1 MKRSVR
7 SFLMLIVLSFLAF
20 SVSGQQFTYSD
31 ALHQEGLKI
40 ASSDN
45 QSITLTHSIR
55 QFSLEDFAV
64 RGENMK
70 NISFGSS
77 FLPTDEG
84 QPNIPSVSRYVIIPN
99 GATATATVSDIRTEV
114 VGNTDIAPSPNIPL
128 ESDASPL
135 RYEKNSSI
143 YSKNSYF
150 PAEIVKVS
158 EPITVRGVTMVMV
171 SVNPF
176 RYNPVKK
183 ELEVIR
189 DLSVKLDIV
198 GGNGVVGE
206 ERLRSRFWDPIIGDM
221 VLNPEALPT
230 VDYSARVALQNNS
243 APDVTGA
250 EYLIITATNADYLKW
265 ADTIR
270 RWRTMEGIST
280 VVKTITEVGG
290 NTTTALENYLNNAY
304 NTWTPAPAAC
314 LLIGDFG
321 TDGTVNIISP
331 IYNSYCASD
340 NILGDVDGNH
350 LPDIVMARL
359 TCNNATEIA
368 TMVSKGINY
377 ERNPPMSPY
386 FYSHP
391 ITALGWQDDRW
402 FQICSE
408 IVGGFFAN
416 SLNKTV
422 VRINA
427 LGSPASN
434 YTNGPW
440 STATNT
446 STVMS
451 YFGPSGLNYIPT
463 NPGTL
468 GGFTGGNATMVNNAI
483 NSGSFLLQH
492 RDHGMETGWGEPSY
506 TNSNISGLTNT
517 DLTFIFSV
525 NCLTGKFNYGSESF
539 AEKFHRYKYN
549 NLNSGALGLIAAT
562 EVSYSFV
569 NDTYVWG
576 LFDNM
581 WPQFMPSYSSTPAER
596 GLLPAFANAAGK
608 YFLQQS
614 SWPYNTSNKE
624 VTYHLFHMHG
634 DAFLRLFSEVP
645 QVLTVTHNPVLFAGM
660 TSFDI
665 TANQGATICLTV
677 NGNIIAVATATGVT
691 QSITIPGQ
699 VPPDDVVVTV
709 TKQNYKRY
717 KAVVDVIPA
726 AGPYVVYQSC
736 VVNDASGNNNASLDF
751 GENVLLNVGLKNVGL
766 AQATSVVATISTSS
780 AGFTITDNSETYGN
794 MDPDQLVVKPGAFAV
809 TAANNIVDQ
818 TPLAI
823 QIAATSGATNW
834 TSNFTLMANAP
845 VLAFGNM
852 TVNDSGPG
860 CNNDGIL
867 DPGETANLVFA
878 ISNTGHAA
886 TSAATITLGIVGG
899 TSTFLTLNST
909 TANIASIAAQGTA
922 NATFSVTANPTTP
935 IGTPVNLTVAAT
947 AGAYTANASKQVVIG
962 LIPSYNINS
971 TTTVTTCVGNFYDSG
986 GEANGYQNSENYTI
1000 TFNPGGTNNKMKV
1013 TFSSF
1018 STESGYDFLKIYN
1031 GPTSASPLVGSYSGS
1046 SLPPSFTS
1054 THASGAITFVFTS
1067 DGTQTST
1074 GWAASIQCI
1083 GSGPSPVT
1091 NFSANQTAFCNSGIV
1106 AFTDQTTNTPTAW
1119 SWNFPGATPSTS
1131 TQQNPTVNYTTPGVY
1146 DVTLTTT
1153 NTYGSN
1159 TMTKA
1164 AYINVNTVP
1173 AAPTTPTGE
1182 TMLCQNPVNTTYTT
1196 TAVIGNTYTWELT
1209 PSTAGV
1215 LTPNGASVTVDWNN
1229 TFLGD
1234 ATLRVKATSTCGTG
1248 SFSSALTINVSLA
1261 PLQPSQPTG
1270 PSSVCQGVAVTEFS
1284 TQQVNGA
1291 TSYAWTITPAEAGTT
1306 GSTWIYATVTWNPS
1320 YTGQV
1325 QISVKAISS
1334 CGESLPSST
1343 FNCDVIP
1350 APIAYNI
1357 TGGGQYCENS
1367 GGVEVGLNGSEL
1379 ATEYFLYLNDVNTGT
1394 SVSGTGSSISFGNQ
1408 TQAGTYS
1415 ARSLKGSCEGNMN
1428 GTVPVSIKPLAGTP
1442 AQPTGPSVVEIPE
1455 ITTSTFETTGGA
1467 NALTYAWRIEPST
1480 AGAIDGTST
1489 TGLLTWNMAFEGN
1502 AEVMV
1507 AAINECGQSEW
1518 STVHS
1523 ILVDNTVGVEDLT
1536 SNGLKVYPVPATD
1549 FIIIERS
1556 NSMKSESFTL
1566 YDIKGNVVMSGK
1578 ISGAKATLD
1587 VQGLSQG
1594 SYILHIENHA
1604 ISRIVIQK

>member
-1 MKRSVR
+1 MTRSVH
-7 SFLMLIVLSFLAF
+7 SFLMLIALCFLVF
-20 SVSGQQFTYSD
+20 SVNGQQYTYSD
-31 ALHQEGLKI
+31 ALHQEGLKV
-40 ASSDN
+40 ASTDN
-45 QSITLTHSIR
+45 QSIIITHSIK
-55 QFSLEDFAV
+55 QFSLEDFNI
-64 RGENMK
+64 RGESLK

-84 QPNIPSVSRYVIIPN
+84 LPNVPSVSRYIIIPN
-99 GATATATVSDIRTEV
+99 GATATAVVNDLRTDV
-114 VGNTDIAPSPNIPL
+114 ISNTDIAPSPNIPL
-128 ESDASPL
+128 ESDNTPL
-135 RYEKNSSI
+135 RYEKNSTV
-143 YSKNSYF
+143 YSKNSFF
-150 PAEIVKVS
+150 PSEIVKVS

-171 SVNPF
+171 SVSPF
-176 RYNPVKK
+176 RFNPVKK

-189 DLSVKLDIV
+189 DLSVKLEIK

-206 ERLRSRFWDPIIGDM
+206 DRLRSRFWDPIISDM

-230 VDYSARVALQNNS
+230 VDYSARIAAQANS
-243 APDVTGA
+243 APDVPGA
-250 EYLIITATNADYLKW
+250 EYLIITATNADYQKW

-270 RWRTMEGIST
+270 RWRTLEGIST
-280 VVKTITEVGG
+280 VVKTITDIGG

-304 NTWTPAPAAC
+304 NTWTPVPAAC

-377 ERNPPMSPY
+377 ERNPPMTPY

-408 IVGGFFAN
+408 IVGGFFKN

-446 STVMS
+446 STVMN

-517 DLTFIFSV
+517 DLTFVFSV

-549 NLNSGALGLIAAT
+549 NLNSGALGLVAAT

-581 WPQFMPSYSSTPAER
+581 WPQFMPAYSSNPVER

-645 QVLTVTHNPVLFAGM
+645 QTLTVTHNPVLFAGM

-691 QSITIPGQ
+691 QSITIPAQ

-751 GENVLLNVGLKNVGL
+751 GESVLLNVGLKNVGL
-766 AQATSVVATISTSS
+766 AQATSVNAAITTSS
-780 AGFTITDNSETYGN
+780 AGFTITDNTEAYGN

-823 QIAATSGATNW
+823 QISATSGATNW

-845 VLAFGNM
+845 SLSFGNM
-852 TVNDSGPG
+852 TVDDSGAG

-878 ISNTGHAA
+878 MSNTGHAA
-886 TSAATITLGIVGG
+886 SSATTVTLGIVGG
-899 TSTFLTLNST
+899 TSTFLTLNAT
-909 TANIASIAAQGTA
+909 TANIPTIAAQGTA
-922 NATFSVTANPTTP
+922 NAIFSVTANPTTP
-935 IGTPVNLTVAAT
+935 IGTPVNLTVAAS
-947 AGAYTANASKQVVIG
+947 AGAYSANASKQVVIG
-962 LIPSYNINS
+962 LIPSFNINS
-971 TTTVTTCVGNFYDSG
+971 TASVTTCVGNFYDSG
-986 GEANGYQNSENYTI
+986 GEAGTYQNNESYTM
-1000 TFNPGGTNNKMKV
+1000 TFTPGGTNNKMKV

-1018 STESGYDFLKIYN
+1018 STESGYDYLKIYN
-1031 GPTSASPLVGSYSGS
+1031 GPTSSSPQVGSYSGS

-1054 THASGAITFVFTS
+1054 THATGALTFVFTS
-1067 DGTQTST
+1067 DVSTTST
-1074 GWAASIQCI
+1074 GWAASVQCI
-1083 GSGPSPVT
+1083 GSGPSPIT
-1091 NFSANQTAFCNSGIV
+1091 NFTANQTTFCNSGIV

-1119 SWNFPGATPSTS
+1119 SWNFPGGTPATS
-1131 TQQNPTVNYTTPGVY
+1131 TQQNPSVSYAAPGVY

-1153 NTYGSN
+1153 NSYGSN

-1164 AYINVNTVP
+1164 SYINVNTVP

-1182 TMLCQNPVNTTYTT
+1182 TALCQNPANTIYST

-1209 PSTAGV
+1209 PASAGI

-1234 ATLRVKATSTCGTG
+1234 ASLRVKATSACGTG
-1248 SFSSALTINVSLA
+1248 SFSSALTVNVSLA
-1261 PLQPSQPTG
+1261 PAQPAQPTG
-1270 PSSVCQGVAVTEFS
+1270 PTSVCQGVAFTEFS

-1306 GSTWIYATVTWNPS
+1306 SSSWIFATVAWNPS
-1320 YTGQV
+1320 YVGSV
-1325 QISVKAISS
+1325 QISVKAVSN
-1334 CGESLPSST
+1334 CGESAVSPA
-1343 FNCDVIP
+1343 FNSEVIS
-1350 APIAYNI
+1350 APIAYDI
-1357 TGGGQYCENS
+1357 TGGGQYCENTS
-1367 GGVEVGLNGSEL
+1367 GVAVGLNGSQS
-1379 ATEYFLYLNDVNTGT
+1379 ATEYFLYLNDVNTGI
-1394 SVSGTGSSISFGNQ
+1394 SVSGTGAAVTFGNQ
-1408 TQAGTYS
+1408 TQVGTYS
-1415 ARSLKGSCEGNMN
+1415 ARSLKGGCEGSIN
-1428 GTVPVSIKPLAGTP
+1428 GTVPVSIKPAAGIP

-1455 ITTSTFETTGGA
+1455 ILTSTFETTGGN
-1467 NALTYAWRIEPST
+1467 NALSYAWRVEPST
-1480 AGAIDGTST
+1480 AGVIDGSST
-1489 TGLLTWNMAFEGN
+1489 TGLLTWNLGFEGS
-1502 AEVMV
+1502 AEVMA

-1523 ILVDNTVGVEDLT
+1523 VLVDNTVGVQDLAK
-1536 SNGLKVYPVPATD
+1536 SGVRVYPVPASD
-1549 FIIIERS
+1549 FIIVERP
-1556 NSMKSESFTL
+1556 NGLQSESFTL
-1566 YDIKGNVVMSGK
+1566 FDIKGNVVMSGK
-1578 ISGAKATLD
+1578 ITGLKATID
-1587 VQGLSQG
+1587 VQSLSQG
-1594 SYILHIENHA
+1594 SYILHIGNHF
-1604 ISRIVIQK
+1604 ISRLVIQK